1 MCKGSVT
8 NSKASL
14 EHILAHI
21 IKSLNII
28 DSWTTK
34 GNCEFARTEFWL
46 MRKLLKYFNLVKALT
61 PMAQFKAVNNKI
73 VKDSID

>member
-1 MCKGSVT
+1 MT

-21 IKSLNII
+21 IKSLNIT

-34 GNCEFARTEFWL
+34 GNCEFARTDFWL
-46 MRKLLKYFNLVKALT
+46 MRKLLKYFNLLKALI
-61 PMAQFKAVNNKI
+61 PMAQFKAANNRI
-73 VKDSID
+73 VKDSIN

>member
-1 MCKGSVT
+1 MT

-21 IKSLNII
+21 IKSLNIT

-34 GNCEFARTEFWL
+34 GNCEFVRTEFWL
-46 MRKLLKYFNLVKALT
+46 MRKLLKYFNLVKALLI
-61 PMAQFKAVNNKI
+61 PMAQFKAANNRI
-73 VKDSID
+73 VKDSIN

>member
-1 MCKGSVT
+1 MYKGSAT

-14 EHILAHI
+14 EHVLAYI
-21 IKSLNII
+21 IKSLKIT

-46 MRKLLKYFNLVKALT
+46 IRKLFKYFNLVTALI
-61 PMAQFKAVNNKI
+61 PIAQFKAANNRI
-73 VKDSID
+73 VKDSIN

>member
-21 IKSLNII
+21 IKSMIT

-34 GNCEFARTEFWL
+34 GNCEFARTDFWL
-46 MRKLLKYFNLVKALT
+46 MRKLLKYFNLVKALI
-61 PMAQFKAVNNKI
+61 PMAQFKAANNRI
-73 VKDSID
+73 VKDSIN

>member
-1 MCKGSVT
+1 MT

-21 IKSLNII
+21 IKSLNIT

-34 GNCEFARTEFWL
+34 GNCEFVRTEFWL
-46 MRKLLKYFNLVKALT
+46 MRKLLKYFSLVKALI
-61 PMAQFKAVNNKI
+61 PMAQFKAANNRI
-73 VKDSID
+73 VKDSIN

>member
-1 MCKGSVT
+1 MT

-21 IKSLNII
+21 IKSLNIT

-34 GNCEFARTEFWL
+34 GNCEFVRTEFWL
-46 MRKLLKYFNLVKALT
+46 MRKLLKYFNLLKALI
-61 PMAQFKAVNNKI
+61 PMAQFKAANNRI
-73 VKDSID
+73 VKDSIN

>member
-1 MCKGSVT
+1 MT

-34 GNCEFARTEFWL
+34 RNCEFARTEFWL

-61 PMAQFKAVNNKI
+61 PMAQFKAVNNRI